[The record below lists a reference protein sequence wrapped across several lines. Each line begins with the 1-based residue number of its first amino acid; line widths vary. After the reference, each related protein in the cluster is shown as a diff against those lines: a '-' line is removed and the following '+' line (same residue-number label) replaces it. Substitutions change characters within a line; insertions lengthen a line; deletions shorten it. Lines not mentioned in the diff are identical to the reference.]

1 MYLEQGIPTVAVN
14 LSQRLRELRRRQ
26 GKTQSDI
33 SRRLGV
39 DPSIPSLWEQGK
51 RPVPPQRM
59 AALADA
65 LEISLSELLRG
76 VVPDSELSEVDA
88 EFLPLSAPEPVHES
102 APVGI
107 TPPPLS
113 RDPSPIAPSPFDRA
127 LPLDG
132 DLAWT
137 PDGWSTSDRL
147 AALADEL
154 PEGLWLDPARIDRP
168 SSRRILRDRLCPA
181 DRGAVG
187 ERAVGGGALADRIAQ
202 HCSRLAG
209 WHGHFPLA
217 EALFREVL
225 ASDQGG
231 LEVSALAVAVSRRRP
246 GEVPTVDLVRR
257 LGSSLRGAYPVRWV
271 TRSPVG
277 AASLVGVTRTPSAAE
292 T

>member
-1 MYLEQGIPTVAVN
+1 MHLEQGIPTVAVN

-51 RPVPPQRM
+51 RPVPPQRL

-65 LEISLSELLRG
+65 LEVPVSELLRG
-76 VVPDSELSEVDA
+76 VVPDAELSQVDA
-88 EFLPLSAPEPVHES
+88 ETLPQSAPEPIHEPAPAPIPS
-102 APVGI
+102 APL
-107 TPPPLS
+107 P
-113 RDPSPIAPSPFDRA
+113 RDPTPIAPSPIDRA
-127 LPLDG
+127 IPLDT

-168 SSRRILRDRLCPA
+168 SSRRTLRDRLCPA

-187 ERAVGGGALADRIAQ
+187 ERAVSGGALADRIAQ
-202 HCSRLAG
+202 HCSRQPG

-225 ASDQGG
+225 ASDLGG
-231 LEVSALAVAVSRRRP
+231 LEVSTLASAVSRRRP

-257 LGSSLRGAYPVRWV
+257 LGPSLRGAYPVRWV

-277 AASLVGVTRTPSAAE
+277 AGALVGANRTPSAGE

>member
-26 GKTQSDI
+26 AKTQSDI

-51 RPVPPQRM
+51 RPVPPQRL

-65 LEISLSELLRG
+65 LDVPLSELLRG
-76 VVPDSELSEVDA
+76 VVPESELSQVD
-88 EFLPLSAPEPVHES
+88 ELLPMSLSEPEPVPATH
-102 APVGI
+102 APVAHA
-107 TPPPLS
+107 PLP
-113 RDPSPIAPSPFDRA
+113 RDSTPIAPSRFDCA
-127 LPLDG
+127 VPLDG

-168 SSRRILRDRLCPA
+168 SSRRILRDRLCAA
-181 DRGAVG
+181 DQVAVG
-187 ERAVGGGALADRIAQ
+187 ERPVGGGALADRIAQ
-202 HCSRLAG
+202 HCSYQPR

-231 LEVSALAVAVSRRRP
+231 LEVSALAAAVSRRRP

-271 TRSPVG
+271 ARSPVG
-277 AASLVGVTRTPSAAE
+277 AGPLVSATRTPYAAE

>member
-1 MYLEQGIPTVAVN
+1 MHLEQGIPTVAVN

-51 RPVPPQRM
+51 RPVPPQRL

-65 LEISLSELLRG
+65 LDVPLSELLRG
-76 VVPDSELSEVDA
+76 VVPESELSQVDDP
-88 EFLPLSAPEPVHES
+88 LPAYAPEPEPVPAAPAPL
-102 APVGI
+102 APV
-107 TPPPLS
+107 PLP
-113 RDPSPIAPSPFDRA
+113 RDSTPIAPSPVDRA
-127 LPLDG
+127 APLDG

-168 SSRRILRDRLCPA
+168 SSRRILRDRLCAA
-181 DRGAVG
+181 DQGAVG
-187 ERAVGGGALADRIAQ
+187 ERQVGGGALADRIAQ
-202 HCSRLAG
+202 HCSHQPG

-231 LEVSALAVAVSRRRP
+231 LEVSALAAAVSRRRP

-257 LGSSLRGAYPVRWV
+257 LGPSLRGAYPVRWV
-271 TRSPVG
+271 TRAPVG
-277 AASLVGVTRTPSAAE
+277 AGTLVSATRIPSAAE